1 MKRGEKEM
9 LTWTNILDMR
19 DDETYN
25 PGGNSRH
32 FNHIYDQA
40 RADVEQLMRFDGIN
54 LDCVETPE
62 DEIELYCNKYGIVFD
77 THGNLIYRKEVR

>member
-1 MKRGEKEM
+1 M
-9 LTWTNILDMR
+9 LTWTDILDMR

-54 LDCVETPE
+54 LDYVETPE